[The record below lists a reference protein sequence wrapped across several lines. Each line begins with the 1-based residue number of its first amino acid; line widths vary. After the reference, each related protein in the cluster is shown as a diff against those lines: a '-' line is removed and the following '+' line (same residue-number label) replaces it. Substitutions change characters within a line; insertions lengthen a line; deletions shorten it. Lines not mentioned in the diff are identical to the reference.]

1 MPLRVITSPG
11 VEIRE
16 IDKSGYTTVPTG
28 TSVYLKGFTGKGEA
42 YKPMEIT
49 TRSAYEQI
57 YGVPDTEAERY
68 TYAAAC
74 ETLNQGGRLW
84 MARLPYDNESFEKMV
99 GVKYSVKF
107 NSVGD
112 TKSLVDEDGSFH
124 AVNIAD
130 SEIKQ
135 AAEIVGGKDPSLYDL
150 SAIDEYRTD
159 EAKVPAN
166 TFLIVDTTGATYKRV

>member
-1 MPLRVITSPG
+1 
-11 VEIRE
+11 
-16 IDKSGYTTVPTG
+16 
-28 TSVYLKGFTGKGEA
+28 
-42 YKPMEIT
+42 
-49 TRSAYEQI
+49 
-57 YGVPDTEAERY
+57 
-68 TYAAAC
+68 
-74 ETLNQGGRLW
+74 

-99 GVKYSVKF
+99 GIKYSVKF

-150 SAIDEYRTD
+150 SAIDAYRTD

-166 TFLIVDTTGATYKRV
+166 TFLIVDTTGATYNRVSEDSRKGYKREVIGIVPVVTTAANAMYVQNLLSLDNLGDIRNYESIAGQILKTLVAKDAEGEVIVVDN